1 MNLYVN
7 FERDMAE
14 GTAAKRLA
22 AYRTAFGEAL
32 ENNTKT
38 AESGPKCVTW
48 EELDRML
55 RELPEN
61 TVVKV
66 GGTDG
71 GE

>member
-1 MNLYVN
+1 MNIYVN
-7 FERDMAE
+7 FEKDRVEDMA
-14 GTAAKRLA
+14 ANRLA
-22 AYRTAFGEAL
+22 AYRTMFGTAL

-38 AESGPKCVTW
+38 AESGLKCVTW

-55 RELPEN
+55 RELPED

>member
-1 MNLYVN
+1 MNIYVN
-7 FERDMAE
+7 FEKDRAE
-14 GTAAKRLA
+14 GMAANRLA
-22 AYRTAFGEAL
+22 AYRTMFGTAL

-55 RELPEN
+55 RELPED